1 MMVNEKIVVLFIDAF
16 IFTTAKVRN
25 MSRLKPI
32 NYKQSPDYSLVGNS
46 REITTK
52 VSLCLVFVSG
62 RKWSEEIPL

>member
-1 MMVNEKIVVLFIDAF
+1 MSNSASTKLSRLL
-16 IFTTAKVRN
+16 TTAKVRN
-25 MSRLKPI
+25 ISRLKPI
-32 NYKQSPDYSLVGNS
+32 NYKQSPDYFLVGNS